1 MNLFVFRAY
10 SQLRVLV
17 EDYGCSDAEQ
27 NFVAAWN
34 NVNLER
40 FDIAWKPTGLRAGRL
55 QRQPLRRR
63 VPALDFVQQLTNN
76 Q

>member
-1 MNLFVFRAY
+1 MNPFVFRAY

-17 EDYGCSDAEQ
+17 EGYGSSDAEK

-34 NVNLER
+34 NVNLEH

-55 QRQPLRRR
+55 QRDPLQRRA
-63 VPALDFVQQLTNN
+63 PLDFVQQLTNN

>member
-1 MNLFVFRAY
+1 VNPFVFRAY

-17 EDYGCSDAEQ
+17 EGYASSDAEK

-40 FDIAWKPTGLRAGRL
+40 FDIAWRPTGLRAGWL
-55 QRQPLRRR
+55 QRHPLQRRA
-63 VPALDFVQQLTNN
+63 PLDFVQQLMNN

>member
-1 MNLFVFRAY
+1 VNQFVFRAY

-17 EDYGCSDAEQ
+17 EGYGRSDAEK

-34 NVNLER
+34 DVNLER
-40 FDIAWKPTGLRAGRL
+40 FDIAWKPTGLRAVRL

-63 VPALDFVQQLTNN
+63 VLALDFVQQLTNN

>member
-1 MNLFVFRAY
+1 MNPFVFRAY

-17 EDYGCSDAEQ
+17 EGYGNSDAEK

-34 NVNLER
+34 DVNLER
-40 FDIAWKPTGLRAGRL
+40 FDIAWNLIGLRAGRL
-55 QRQPLRRR
+55 QRHPLQRR
-63 VPALDFVQQLTNN
+63 PPLDFVQQLTNN

>member
-1 MNLFVFRAY
+1 VNTFVFRAY

-17 EDYGCSDAEQ
+17 EGYGSSDAEK

-55 QRQPLRRR
+55 QRDPLPTAR
-63 VPALDFVQQLTNN
+63 PALDFVQQLTNN

>member
-1 MNLFVFRAY
+1 MNPFVFRAY

-17 EDYGCSDAEQ
+17 EGYGSSDAEK

-34 NVNLER
+34 NVNLAR

-55 QRQPLRRR
+55 QHHPLQRRA
-63 VPALDFVQQLTNN
+63 PLDFVQQLTNN

>member
-1 MNLFVFRAY
+1 VNPFVFRAY

-17 EDYGCSDAEQ
+17 EGYGSSDAEK

-55 QRQPLRRR
+55 QRHALQRRA
-63 VPALDFVQQLTNN
+63 PLDFVQQLTNN

>member
-1 MNLFVFRAY
+1 VNQFVFRAY
-10 SQLRVLV
+10 SQLRILV
-17 EDYGCSDAEQ
+17 EGYGSSDAEK

-40 FDIAWKPTGLRAGRL
+40 FDIAWKPTGLRAGQL
-55 QRQPLRRR
+55 QRHPLQRRA
-63 VPALDFVQQLTNN
+63 PLDFVQQLTNN